1 MSEMSKPAATLKDVA
16 LRSGYA
22 LRTVKKV
29 MNGDT
34 SVREKTREA
43 VLRAANEL
51 NYKKNRLAS
60 ALAQQKS
67 VKVAIVYSKVT
78 KTYFPEIKEGF
89 LQFTEEFKDFGLSI
103 EISEIPVKGWQYQ
116 YQVLEKLLCRE
127 DIDGVILQP
136 TNTTKLNDII
146 HELTA
151 NGKPVITFGADAPAS
166 DRICY
171 VGPDAYRA
179 GRIGGQ
185 LLANYI
191 GKKGNVCVVMQTI
204 EHMQTIYRKHG
215 FTDYLQEHCPKI
227 SISEL
232 TIADDSGLYVDTVH
246 NFLKENDDFSGIF
259 CTDANTYLIGEMIRE
274 TRKKDVKLVGFDL
287 SAEAIELMKQEYID
301 VIIDQKPKLF
311 SYAALETMFRYLYNN
326 EQPVKKIIHTDL
338 SILTSE
344 CFNGLSL

>member
-1 MSEMSKPAATLKDVA
+1 MNELSKPAATLKDVA

-29 MNGDT
+29 MSGDT

-43 VLRAANEL
+43 VVAAASEL

-67 VKVAIVYSKVT
+67 VKIAVVYSKVT

-89 LQFTEEFKDFGLSI
+89 LEFLEEFEDFGLSV
-103 EISEIPVKGWQYQ
+103 ELSEIPMKGWKYQ
-116 YQVLEKLLCRE
+116 HEVLESLCGRP

-146 HELTA
+146 HELA
-151 NGKPVITFGADAPAS
+151 ISGKPVITFGADAPAS

-215 FTDYLQEHCPKI
+215 FTDYLQEHCPQI
-227 SISEL
+227 NISEL
-232 TIADDSGLYVDTVH
+232 TISDDSDLYVDTVYK
-246 NFLKENDDFSGIF
+246 FLKENDGFAGIF

-274 TRKKDVKLVGFDL
+274 TKKKDVKLVGFDL
-287 SAEAIELMKQEYID
+287 SAEAVELMRQEYID

-311 SYAALETMFRYLYNN
+311 SYSALETMFQYLYNH

-344 CFNGLSL
+344 CFNGLPL

>member
-1 MSEMSKPAATLKDVA
+1 MSELNKPAATLKDVA

-34 SVREKTREA
+34 SVREKTRDA
-43 VLRAANEL
+43 VLQAANEL

-67 VKVAIVYSKVT
+67 IKIAIVYSKVT

-89 LQFTEEFKDFGLSI
+89 LQFAEEFKDFGLSV
-103 EISEIPVKGWQYQ
+103 EISEIPIKGWKYQ
-116 YQVLEKLLCRE
+116 HQVLESLRGRE
-127 DIDGVILQP
+127 DIDGIILQP
-136 TNTTKLNDII
+136 TNTTKLNEII
-146 HELTA
+146 HELTIS
-151 NGKPVITFGADAPAS
+151 GKPVITFGADAPAS

-191 GKKGNVCVVMQTI
+191 GKQGKVCVVMQTI

-227 SISEL
+227 TISEL
-232 TIADDSGLYVDTVH
+232 SIPDDSDLYVDTVYK
-246 NFLKENDDFSGIF
+246 FLKENDDFSGVF

-274 TRKKDVKLVGFDL
+274 AKKKGMRLVGFDL

-311 SYAALETMFRYLYNN
+311 SYAALEIMFKYLYTN
-326 EQPVKKIIHTDL
+326 EQPIKKIIHTDL

-344 CFNGLSL
+344 CFNGQSL